1 MMTASPNDDAS
12 LMFLGKHRIL
22 ARATSNIIFA
32 KANAS
37 YRVAMHHSI
46 LPLSHFYAIIH
57 LKVGDFMNS
66 TKQKQ
71 ISSMLILAVSF
82 LIESPLRT
90 TILSILSF
98 SQPLGY
104 IVTSIVFY
112 IALFGC
118 FLIAS
123 KPNISSKSVLKSICL
138 ALGFFI
144 FEQIISVFLFSEII
158 ALVYEIIRPLI
169 IFVVILLGSHW
180 LLKNKLNLNKLSW
193 IILGGAFILGAL
205 FNVLEYIRVI
215 TMIRNMG
222 NDFFS
227 YLSMLTPSNS
237 VYSIVAK
244 LCTYIF
250 TIVLFTQNKDSNN
263 TQD

>member
-1 MMTASPNDDAS
+1 
-12 LMFLGKHRIL
+12 
-22 ARATSNIIFA
+22 
-32 KANAS
+32 
-37 YRVAMHHSI
+37 
-46 LPLSHFYAIIH
+46 
-57 LKVGDFMNS
+57 MNS

-98 SQPLGY
+98 SQPLAY
-104 IVTSIVFY
+104 MVTNIVFY
-112 IALFGC
+112 VALFGC
-118 FLIAS
+118 FLIVL
-123 KPNISSKSVLKSICL
+123 KPNISSKSVLKLICL
-138 ALGFFI
+138 VVGFFI
-144 FEQIISVFLFSEII
+144 FEQIVSVFLFSEII

-193 IILGGAFILGAL
+193 IILGGVFVLGTV
-205 FNVLEYIRVI
+205 FNVLEYIRLI
-215 TMIRNMG
+215 TAIENMG
-222 NDFFS
+222 NEFFS

-250 TIVLFTQNKDSNN
+250 TLVLFIQNKYSNN
-263 TQD
+263 IQD

>member
-1 MMTASPNDDAS
+1 
-12 LMFLGKHRIL
+12 
-22 ARATSNIIFA
+22 
-32 KANAS
+32 
-37 YRVAMHHSI
+37 
-46 LPLSHFYAIIH
+46 
-57 LKVGDFMNS
+57 MNS

-71 ISSMLILAVSF
+71 ILIMLILAASF

-138 ALGFFI
+138 VVGFFI
-144 FEQIISVFLFSEII
+144 FEQIVSVFLFSEII

-169 IFVVILLGSHW
+169 IFVVILLRSQW

-237 VYSIVAK
+237 VYSIAAK

-250 TIVLFTQNKDSNN
+250 TLVLFTQNKDSNN
-263 TQD
+263 IQD

>member
-1 MMTASPNDDAS
+1 
-12 LMFLGKHRIL
+12 
-22 ARATSNIIFA
+22 
-32 KANAS
+32 
-37 YRVAMHHSI
+37 
-46 LPLSHFYAIIH
+46 
-57 LKVGDFMNS
+57 MNS

-71 ISSMLILAVSF
+71 ISSMLILAASF

-98 SQPLGY
+98 SQPLAY

-112 IALFGC
+112 VALVGC
-118 FLIAS
+118 FLIS
-123 KPNISSKSVLKSICL
+123 IKPNITSKSVVKSICL
-138 ALGFFI
+138 VLGFFI
-144 FEQIISVFLFSEII
+144 FEQIVSVFLFSEII
-158 ALVYEIIRPLI
+158 ALAYEIIRPLI

-193 IILGGAFILGAL
+193 IILGGVFVLGTV
-205 FNVLEYIRVI
+205 FNVLEYIRLI
-215 TMIRNMG
+215 TAIENMG
-222 NDFFS
+222 NEFFS

-250 TIVLFTQNKDSNN
+250 TLVLFTQNKDSNN
-263 TQD
+263 IQD